1 MGSVFDGDDTIAGIL
16 WILVSLGA
24 INWGLVEFVDLD
36 LVMEVTNAVGGA
48 RAATILYGLI
58 AFGGTLTLLD
68 NLGLYDVTDVVD
80 EIKSFGGN

>member
-48 RAATILYGLI
+48 TAASGLYGLI

-68 NLGLYDVTDVVD
+68 NLGLLDVTDVVD

>member
-1 MGSVFDGDDTIAGIL
+1 MGSVLMERTRSGIL

-24 INWGLVEFVDLD
+24 INWGGRICGSRSRDGSD
-36 LVMEVTNAVGGA
+36 KRGRRGDGGNYSV
-48 RAATILYGLI
+48 RSDLI